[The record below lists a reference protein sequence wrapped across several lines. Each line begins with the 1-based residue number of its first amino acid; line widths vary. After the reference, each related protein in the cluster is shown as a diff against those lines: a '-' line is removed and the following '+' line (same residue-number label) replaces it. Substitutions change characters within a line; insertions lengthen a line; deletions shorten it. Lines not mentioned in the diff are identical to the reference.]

1 MRLITLIKIGWRNI
15 WRIGWRNIWR
25 NKKRSLVVILSII
38 LGLYG
43 GLIISSLMIT
53 LNSQR
58 MNTAINTYLADIQ
71 IHNKEFSKEYSLS
84 DTISNIHYLEEKL
97 KNDNRVKSYSK
108 RTVINGM
115 LSNSTGSYGVNV
127 LGIDPEFEIK
137 VTNVYTKI
145 VEGDYFESKRENTMI
160 VGKKLA
166 DKLNLRLRSKVVI
179 TFQDVNGDITSLLFR
194 IEGVFKSGNSM
205 FDDYN
210 VFVKNNSIFSNLPD
224 LNGYHEI
231 PILTIND
238 DITESLKLDL
248 QKINNTLD
256 VKFWGDIAVE
266 LAYANKMMS
275 SFLYIF
281 MLIVLSGLSFG
292 IINTMLMA
300 ILERKKEIGMLMSIG
315 MSKIY
320 IFLMICLET
329 VFLSLVAIPFSVLIT
344 YITIDYFSVSGIDL
358 SIVGSGLEN
367 FGVGTILYLK
377 LPYEYYFNLSL
388 LVILISFI
396 SSMFPAIRALK
407 INPAE
412 ATKSI

>member
-1 MRLITLIKIGWRNI
+1 MNLNTLIK
-15 WRIGWRNIWR
+15 IGWRNIWR
-25 NKKRSLVVILSII
+25 NKKRSLVVILSIV

-43 GLIISSLMIT
+43 GLIIASLMIT
-53 LNSQR
+53 LNTQR
-58 MNTAINTYLADIQ
+58 MDTAINTYLADIQ
-71 IHNKEFSKEYSLS
+71 IHNKNFSKDYSLN
-84 DTISNIHYLEEKL
+84 DTISNIHFLEKTL
-97 KNDNRVKSYSK
+97 TNDSRVKSFSK
-108 RTVINGM
+108 RVVINGM

-127 LGIDPEFEIK
+127 LGINPESEVK
-137 VTNVYTKI
+137 VTNVYSKL
-145 VEGDYFESKRENTMI
+145 VEGDYFESKRLNTMI

-166 DKLNLRLRSKVVI
+166 DKLDLRLRSKVVVA
-179 TFQDVNGDITSLLFR
+179 FQDVNSDITSLLFR
-194 IEGVFKSGNSM
+194 VEGIFKSGNGM

-210 VFVKNNSIFSNLPD
+210 VFVKNASIFSNLPD

-231 PILTIND
+231 PILTTDENA
-238 DITESLKLDL
+238 TQSLKFDL
-248 QKINNTLD
+248 KNTDNLLE
-256 VKFWGDIAVE
+256 VKSWDEIAVE
-266 LAYANKMMS
+266 LAYANQMIS

-320 IFLMICLET
+320 IFLMICFET
-329 VFLSLVAIPFSVLIT
+329 VFLSLVAIPFGILIT
-344 YITIDYFSVSGIDL
+344 YITVDYFSVTGIDL

-377 LPYEYYFNLSL
+377 LHNEYYYNLSL

-396 SSMFPAIRALK
+396 SSIFPAIRALK

>member
-1 MRLITLIKIGWRNI
+1 MNLITLIK
-15 WRIGWRNIWR
+15 IGWRNIWR
-25 NKKRSLVVILSII
+25 NKKRSLVVILSIV

-71 IHNKEFSKEYSLS
+71 IHDKEFSREYSLG
-84 DTISNIHYLEEKL
+84 DTISNISYLEEIL
-97 KNDNRVKSYSK
+97 KKDNRVKAYSK
-108 RTVINGM
+108 RAVINGM

-127 LGIDPEFEIK
+127 LGVNPESERK

-145 VEGDYFESKRENTMI
+145 IEGDYFESKRSNTMV

-166 DKLNLRLRSKVVI
+166 EKLNLRLKSKVVVA
-179 TFQDVNGDITSLLFR
+179 FQDVNGDITSLLFR
-194 IEGVFKSGNSM
+194 IEGIFKSGNGM

-210 VFVKNNSIFSNLPD
+210 VFVKNSSIFSNVPNLK
-224 LNGYHEI
+224 GYHEI
-231 PILTIND
+231 PILTINGGVTTNS
-238 DITESLKLDL
+238 INESLKLDL

-256 VKFWGDIAVE
+256 IKSWNEIAVE
-266 LAYANKMMS
+266 LAYANQMLS

-315 MSKIY
+315 MTKIY
-320 IFLMICLET
+320 IFLMICFET
-329 VFLSLVAIPFSVLIT
+329 VFLSLVAIPFGLLIT
-344 YITIDYFSVSGIDL
+344 YITIDYFSVSGLDL
-358 SIVGSGLEN
+358 SVVGSGLEN

-377 LPYEYYFNLSL
+377 LPTEYYINLSL
-388 LVILISFI
+388 LVILISSI
-396 SSMFPAIRALK
+396 SSIFPAIRALK

>member
-1 MRLITLIKIGWRNI
+1 MNLITLIK
-15 WRIGWRNIWR
+15 IGWRNIWR
-25 NKKRSLVVILSII
+25 NKKRSLVVILSIV

-71 IHNKEFSKEYSLS
+71 IHDKEFSREYSLS

-97 KNDNRVKSYSK
+97 KKDNRVKAYSK
-108 RTVINGM
+108 RVVINGM

-127 LGIDPEFEIK
+127 LGINPKSEIK

-145 VEGDYFESKRENTMI
+145 IEGDYFKSKRSNTMI

-179 TFQDVNGDITSLLFR
+179 AFQDVNGDITSLLFR
-194 IEGVFKSGNSM
+194 IEGIFKSGNGM

-210 VFVKNNSIFSNLPD
+210 VFVKNSAIFSNIPD
-224 LNGYHEI
+224 LKSYHEI
-231 PILTIND
+231 PILTINGGV
-238 DITESLKLDL
+238 TTNSVNESLKLDL

-256 VKFWGDIAVE
+256 VKSWNEIAVE
-266 LAYANKMMS
+266 LAYANQMLS

-315 MSKIY
+315 MTKIY
-320 IFLMICLET
+320 IFLMISFET
-329 VFLSLVAIPFSVLIT
+329 VFLSLVAIPFGLLIT
-344 YITIDYFSVSGIDL
+344 YITVDYFSVSGIDL
-358 SIVGSGLEN
+358 SVVGSGLEN

-377 LPYEYYFNLSL
+377 LPIKYYINLSL
-388 LVILISFI
+388 LVILISSI
-396 SSMFPAIRALK
+396 SSIFPAIRALK

>member
-1 MRLITLIKIGWRNI
+1 MNLITLIK
-15 WRIGWRNIWR
+15 IGWRNIWR

-145 VEGDYFESKRENTMI
+145 IEGDYFESKRENTMV

-166 DKLNLRLRSKVVI
+166 DKLDLRLRSKVVI
-179 TFQDVNGDITSLLFR
+179 TFQDVNGYITSLLFR
-194 IEGVFKSGNSM
+194 IEGIFKSGNSM

-231 PILTIND
+231 PILTINND
-238 DITESLKLDL
+238 VTESLKLDL

-367 FGVGTILYLK
+367 FGIGTILYLK
-377 LPYEYYFNLSL
+377 LPSEYYFNLSL

>member
-1 MRLITLIKIGWRNI
+1 MRLITLIK
-15 WRIGWRNIWR
+15 IGWRNIWR

-145 VEGDYFESKRENTMI
+145 IEGDYFESKRENTMV

-166 DKLNLRLRSKVVI
+166 DKLDLRLRSKVVI
-179 TFQDVNGDITSLLFR
+179 TFQDVNGYITSLLFR
-194 IEGVFKSGNSM
+194 IEGIFKSGNSM

-231 PILTIND
+231 PILTINND
-238 DITESLKLDL
+238 VTESLKLDL

-315 MSKIY
+315 MSKVY

>member
-1 MRLITLIKIGWRNI
+1 MNLITLIK
-15 WRIGWRNIWR
+15 IGWRNIWR
-25 NKKRSLVVILSII
+25 NKKRSLVVILSIV

-71 IHNKEFSKEYSLS
+71 IHDKEFSKEYSLS

-97 KNDNRVKSYSK
+97 KKDNRVKAYSK
-108 RTVINGM
+108 RVVINGM

-127 LGIDPEFEIK
+127 LGINPKSEIK

-145 VEGDYFESKRENTMI
+145 IEGDYFKSKRSNTMI

-179 TFQDVNGDITSLLFR
+179 AFQDVNGDITSLLFR
-194 IEGVFKSGNSM
+194 IEGIFKSGNGM

-238 DITESLKLDL
+238 DVTESLKLDL

-266 LAYANKMMS
+266 LAYANQMLS

-315 MSKIY
+315 MTKIY
-320 IFLMICLET
+320 IFLMISFET
-329 VFLSLVAIPFSVLIT
+329 VFLSLVAIPFGLLIT
-344 YITIDYFSVSGIDL
+344 YITVDYFSVSGIDL
-358 SIVGSGLEN
+358 SVVGSGLEN

-377 LPYEYYFNLSL
+377 LPIKYYINLSL
-388 LVILISFI
+388 LVILISSM
-396 SSMFPAIRALK
+396 SSIFPAIRALK

>member
-1 MRLITLIKIGWRNI
+1 MNLITLIKIGWRNI
-15 WRIGWRNIWR
+15 WR
-25 NKKRSLVVILSII
+25 NKKRSMVVILSIV

-71 IHNKEFSKEYSLS
+71 IHDKEFSREYSLS

-97 KNDNRVKSYSK
+97 KKDNRVKAYSK
-108 RTVINGM
+108 RVVINGM

-127 LGIDPEFEIK
+127 LGINPKSEIK

-145 VEGDYFESKRENTMI
+145 IEGDYFKSKRSNTMI

-179 TFQDVNGDITSLLFR
+179 AFQDVNGDITSLLFR
-194 IEGVFKSGNSM
+194 IEGIFKSGNGM

-210 VFVKNNSIFSNLPD
+210 VFVKNSAIFSNIPD
-224 LNGYHEI
+224 LKSYHEI
-231 PILTIND
+231 PILTINGGV
-238 DITESLKLDL
+238 TTNSVNESLKLDL

-256 VKFWGDIAVE
+256 VKSWNEIAVE
-266 LAYANKMMS
+266 LAYANQMLS

-315 MSKIY
+315 MTKIY
-320 IFLMICLET
+320 IFLMISFET
-329 VFLSLVAIPFSVLIT
+329 VFLSLVAIPFGLLIT
-344 YITIDYFSVSGIDL
+344 YITVDYFSISGIDL
-358 SIVGSGLEN
+358 SVVGSGLEN

-377 LPYEYYFNLSL
+377 LPIKYYINLSL
-388 LVILISFI
+388 LVILISSI
-396 SSMFPAIRALK
+396 SSIFPAIRALK

>member
-1 MRLITLIKIGWRNI
+1 MNLITLIK
-15 WRIGWRNIWR
+15 IGWRNIWR
-25 NKKRSLVVILSII
+25 NKKRSLVVILSIV

-71 IHNKEFSKEYSLS
+71 IHDKEFSKEYSLS

-97 KNDNRVKSYSK
+97 KKDNRVKAYSK
-108 RTVINGM
+108 RVVINGM

-127 LGIDPEFEIK
+127 LGINPESEMK

-145 VEGDYFESKRENTMI
+145 IEGDYFESKRSNTMV

-179 TFQDVNGDITSLLFR
+179 AFQDVNGDITSLLFR
-194 IEGVFKSGNSM
+194 IEGIFKSGNGM

-238 DITESLKLDL
+238 DVTESLKLDL

-358 SIVGSGLEN
+358 SVVGSGLEN
-367 FGVGTILYLK
+367 FGIGTILYLK
-377 LPYEYYFNLSL
+377 LPNEYYFNLSL

>member
-1 MRLITLIKIGWRNI
+1 MNLNTLIK
-15 WRIGWRNIWR
+15 IGWRNIWR
-25 NKKRSLVVILSII
+25 NKKRSLVVILSIV

-43 GLIISSLMIT
+43 GLIIASLMIT
-53 LNSQR
+53 LNTQR
-58 MNTAINTYLADIQ
+58 MDTAINTYLADIQ
-71 IHNKEFSKEYSLS
+71 IHNKNFSKEYSLN
-84 DTISNIHYLEEKL
+84 DTISNIQFLEKTL
-97 KNDNRVKSYSK
+97 TNDNRVKSFSK
-108 RTVINGM
+108 RIVINGM

-127 LGIDPEFEIK
+127 LGINPESEVR
-137 VTNVYTKI
+137 VTNVYSKL
-145 VEGDYFESKRENTMI
+145 VEGDYFESKRLNTMI

-166 DKLNLRLRSKVVI
+166 DKLDLRLRSKVVVA
-179 TFQDVNGDITSLLFR
+179 FQDVNSDITSLLFR
-194 IEGVFKSGNSM
+194 VEGIFKSGNGM

-210 VFVKNNSIFSNLPD
+210 VFVKNTSIFSNLTD
-224 LNGYHEI
+224 LYGYHEI
-231 PILTIND
+231 PILTTDENA
-238 DITESLKLDL
+238 TQSLKFDL
-248 QKINNTLD
+248 QKTDNSLE
-256 VKFWGDIAVE
+256 VKSWDEIAVE
-266 LAYANKMMS
+266 LAYANQMIS

-315 MSKIY
+315 MNKIY
-320 IFLMICLET
+320 IFLMICFET
-329 VFLSLVAIPFSVLIT
+329 VFLSLVAIPFGVLIT
-344 YITIDYFSVSGIDL
+344 YITVDYFSVTGIDL

-377 LPYEYYFNLSL
+377 LHNEYYYNLSL

-396 SSMFPAIRALK
+396 SSIFPAIRALK

>member
-1 MRLITLIKIGWRNI
+1 MNLITLIK
-15 WRIGWRNIWR
+15 IGWRNIWR
-25 NKKRSLVVILSII
+25 NKKRSLVVILSIV

-71 IHNKEFSKEYSLS
+71 IHDKEFSKEYSLS
-84 DTISNIHYLEEKL
+84 DTISNIYYLEEKL
-97 KNDNRVKSYSK
+97 KKDNRVKSYSK
-108 RTVINGM
+108 RVVINGM

-127 LGIDPEFEIK
+127 LGINPESEMK

-145 VEGDYFESKRENTMI
+145 IEGDYFESKRSNTMV

-179 TFQDVNGDITSLLFR
+179 AFQDVNGDITSLLFR
-194 IEGVFKSGNSM
+194 IEGIFKSGNGM

-238 DITESLKLDL
+238 DVTESLKLDL

-358 SIVGSGLEN
+358 SVVGSGLEN
-367 FGVGTILYLK
+367 FGIGTILYLK
-377 LPYEYYFNLSL
+377 LPNEYYFNLSL

>member
-1 MRLITLIKIGWRNI
+1 MNLITLIK
-15 WRIGWRNIWR
+15 IGWRNIWR

-145 VEGDYFESKRENTMI
+145 IEGDYFESKRENTMV

-166 DKLNLRLRSKVVI
+166 DKLDLRLRSKVVI

-194 IEGVFKSGNSM
+194 IEGIFKSGSSM

-231 PILTIND
+231 PILTINND
-238 DITESLKLDL
+238 VTESLKLDL

-367 FGVGTILYLK
+367 FGIGTILYLK
-377 LPYEYYFNLSL
+377 LPSEYYFNLSL

>member
-1 MRLITLIKIGWRNI
+1 MNLITLIKIGWRNI
-15 WRIGWRNIWR
+15 WR
-25 NKKRSLVVILSII
+25 NKKRSMVVILSIV

-71 IHNKEFSKEYSLS
+71 IHDKEFSREYSLS

-97 KNDNRVKSYSK
+97 KKDNRVKAYSK
-108 RTVINGM
+108 RVVINGM

-127 LGIDPEFEIK
+127 LGINPKSEIK

-145 VEGDYFESKRENTMI
+145 IEGDYFKSKRSNTMI

-179 TFQDVNGDITSLLFR
+179 AFQDVNGDITSLLFR
-194 IEGVFKSGNSM
+194 IEGIFKSGNGM

-210 VFVKNNSIFSNLPD
+210 VFVKNSAIFSNMPD
-224 LNGYHEI
+224 LKSYHEI
-231 PILTIND
+231 PILTINGGV
-238 DITESLKLDL
+238 TTNSVNESLKLDL

-256 VKFWGDIAVE
+256 VKSWNEIAVE
-266 LAYANKMMS
+266 LAYANQMLS

-315 MSKIY
+315 MTKIY
-320 IFLMICLET
+320 IFLMICFET
-329 VFLSLVAIPFSVLIT
+329 VFLSLVAIPFGLLIT
-344 YITIDYFSVSGIDL
+344 YITVDYFSVSGIDL
-358 SIVGSGLEN
+358 SVVGSGLEN

-377 LPYEYYFNLSL
+377 LPIKYYINLSL
-388 LVILISFI
+388 LVILISSI
-396 SSMFPAIRALK
+396 SSIFPAIRALK
-407 INPAE
+407 INPVE

>member
-1 MRLITLIKIGWRNI
+1 MNLITLIK
-15 WRIGWRNIWR
+15 IGWRNIWR
-25 NKKRSLVVILSII
+25 NKKRSLVVILSIV

-108 RTVINGM
+108 RVVINGM

-127 LGIDPEFEIK
+127 LGINPESEMK

-145 VEGDYFESKRENTMI
+145 IEGDYFESKRSNTMV

-179 TFQDVNGDITSLLFR
+179 AFQDVNGDITSLLFR
-194 IEGVFKSGNSM
+194 IEGIFKSGNGM

-210 VFVKNNSIFSNLPD
+210 VFVKNSSIFSNMPD
-224 LNGYHEI
+224 LNSYHEI
-231 PILTIND
+231 PVLTINGGV
-238 DITESLKLDL
+238 TTNSVNESLRLDL

-256 VKFWGDIAVE
+256 VKSWDEIAVE
-266 LAYANKMMS
+266 LAYANQMLS

-315 MSKIY
+315 MTKIY
-320 IFLMICLET
+320 IFLMICFET
-329 VFLSLVAIPFSVLIT
+329 IFLSLVAIPFGLLIT

-358 SIVGSGLEN
+358 SVVGSGLEN

-377 LPYEYYFNLSL
+377 LPAEYYLNLSL
-388 LVILISFI
+388 LVILISSI
-396 SSMFPAIRALK
+396 SSIFPAIRALK

>member
-1 MRLITLIKIGWRNI
+1 MNLITLIK
-15 WRIGWRNIWR
+15 IGWRNIWR
-25 NKKRSLVVILSII
+25 NKKRSLVVILSIV

-71 IHNKEFSKEYSLS
+71 IHDKEFSREYSLG
-84 DTISNIHYLEEKL
+84 DTISNISYLEEILEK
-97 KNDNRVKSYSK
+97 DNRVKAYSK
-108 RTVINGM
+108 RAVINGM

-127 LGIDPEFEIK
+127 LGVNPESERK

-145 VEGDYFESKRENTMI
+145 IEGDYFESKRSNTMI

-166 DKLNLRLRSKVVI
+166 EKLNLRLKSKVVI
-179 TFQDVNGDITSLLFR
+179 AFQDVNGDITSLLFR
-194 IEGVFKSGNSM
+194 IEGIFKSGNGM

-210 VFVKNNSIFSNLPD
+210 VFVKNSSIFSNVPNLK
-224 LNGYHEI
+224 GYHEI
-231 PILTIND
+231 PILTINGGVTTNS
-238 DITESLKLDL
+238 INESLKLDL

-256 VKFWGDIAVE
+256 IKSWNEIAVE
-266 LAYANKMMS
+266 LAYANQMLS

-315 MSKIY
+315 MTKIY
-320 IFLMICLET
+320 IFLMICFET
-329 VFLSLVAIPFSVLIT
+329 VFLSLVAIPFGLLIT
-344 YITIDYFSVSGIDL
+344 YITIDYFSVSGLDL
-358 SIVGSGLEN
+358 SVVGSGLEN

-377 LPYEYYFNLSL
+377 LPTEYYINLSL
-388 LVILISFI
+388 LVILISSI
-396 SSMFPAIRALK
+396 SSIFPAIRALK

>member
-1 MRLITLIKIGWRNI
+1 MNLITLIKIGWRNI
-15 WRIGWRNIWR
+15 WR
-25 NKKRSLVVILSII
+25 NKKRSMVVILSIV

-71 IHNKEFSKEYSLS
+71 IHDKEFSREYSLS

-97 KNDNRVKSYSK
+97 KKDNRVKAYSK
-108 RTVINGM
+108 RVVINGM

-127 LGIDPEFEIK
+127 LGINPKSEIK

-145 VEGDYFESKRENTMI
+145 IEGDYFKSKRSNTMI

-179 TFQDVNGDITSLLFR
+179 AFQDVNGDITSLLFR
-194 IEGVFKSGNSM
+194 IEGIFKSGNGM

-210 VFVKNNSIFSNLPD
+210 VFVKNSAIFSNMPD
-224 LNGYHEI
+224 LKSYHEI
-231 PILTIND
+231 PILTINGGV
-238 DITESLKLDL
+238 TTNSVNESLKLDL

-256 VKFWGDIAVE
+256 VKSWNEIAVE
-266 LAYANKMMS
+266 LAYANQMLS

-315 MSKIY
+315 MTKIY
-320 IFLMICLET
+320 IFLMISFET
-329 VFLSLVAIPFSVLIT
+329 VFLSLVAIPFGLLIT
-344 YITIDYFSVSGIDL
+344 YITVDYFSVSGIDL
-358 SIVGSGLEN
+358 SVVGSGLEN

-377 LPYEYYFNLSL
+377 LPIKYYINLSL
-388 LVILISFI
+388 LVILISSI
-396 SSMFPAIRALK
+396 SSIFPAIRALK

>member
-1 MRLITLIKIGWRNI
+1 MNLITLIK
-15 WRIGWRNIWR
+15 IGWRNIWR
-25 NKKRSLVVILSII
+25 NKKRSLVVILSIV

-71 IHNKEFSKEYSLS
+71 IHDKEFSREYSLG
-84 DTISNIHYLEEKL
+84 DTISNISYLEEIL
-97 KNDNRVKSYSK
+97 KKDNRVKAYSK
-108 RTVINGM
+108 RAVINGM

-127 LGIDPEFEIK
+127 LGVNPESEMK

-145 VEGDYFESKRENTMI
+145 IEGDYFESKRSNTMI

-166 DKLNLRLRSKVVI
+166 EKLNLRLKSKVVVA
-179 TFQDVNGDITSLLFR
+179 FQDVNGDITSLLFR
-194 IEGVFKSGNSM
+194 IEGIFKSGNGM

-210 VFVKNNSIFSNLPD
+210 VFVKNSSIFSNVPNLK
-224 LNGYHEI
+224 GYHEI
-231 PILTIND
+231 PILTINGGVTTNS
-238 DITESLKLDL
+238 INESLKLDL

-256 VKFWGDIAVE
+256 VKSWNEIAVE
-266 LAYANKMMS
+266 LAYANQMLS

-315 MSKIY
+315 MTKIY
-320 IFLMICLET
+320 IFLMICFET
-329 VFLSLVAIPFSVLIT
+329 VFLSLVAIPFGLLIT
-344 YITIDYFSVSGIDL
+344 YITIDYFSVSGLDL
-358 SIVGSGLEN
+358 SVVGSGLEN

-377 LPYEYYFNLSL
+377 LPTEYYINLSL
-388 LVILISFI
+388 LVILISSI
-396 SSMFPAIRALK
+396 SSIFPAIRALK

>member
-1 MRLITLIKIGWRNI
+1 MNLITLIK
-15 WRIGWRNIWR
+15 IGWRNIWR
-25 NKKRSLVVILSII
+25 NKKRSLVVILSIV

-84 DTISNIHYLEEKL
+84 DTIFNIHYLEEKL

-108 RTVINGM
+108 RAVINGM

-127 LGIDPEFEIK
+127 IGIDPESEMK
-137 VTNVYTKI
+137 VTNVYKKI
-145 VEGDYFESKRENTMI
+145 IEGDYFESKRSNTMV

-179 TFQDVNGDITSLLFR
+179 AFQDVNGDITSLLFR
-194 IEGVFKSGNSM
+194 IEGVFKSGNGM

-210 VFVKNNSIFSNLPD
+210 VFVKNSSIFSNISD
-224 LNGYHEI
+224 LNSYHEI
-231 PILTIND
+231 PILTNNGGVTTNSIN
-238 DITESLKLDL
+238 ESLKLDL
-248 QKINNTLD
+248 RKINNTLD
-256 VKFWGDIAVE
+256 VKSWDEIAVE
-266 LAYANKMMS
+266 LAYANQMLS

-315 MSKIY
+315 MTKIY
-320 IFLMICLET
+320 IFLMICFET
-329 VFLSLVAIPFSVLIT
+329 VFLSLVAIPFGLLIT
-344 YITIDYFSVSGIDL
+344 YFTVDYFSVSGIDL
-358 SIVGSGLEN
+358 SVVGSGLEN

-377 LPYEYYFNLSL
+377 LPIEYYLNLSL
-388 LVILISFI
+388 LVILISSI
-396 SSMFPAIRALK
+396 SSIFPAIRALK
-407 INPAE
+407 INPVE

>member
-1 MRLITLIKIGWRNI
+1 MNLNTLIK
-15 WRIGWRNIWR
+15 IGWRNIWR
-25 NKKRSLVVILSII
+25 NKKRSLVVILSIV

-43 GLIISSLMIT
+43 GLIIASLMIT
-53 LNSQR
+53 LNTQR
-58 MNTAINTYLADIQ
+58 MDTAINTYLADIQ
-71 IHNKEFSKEYSLS
+71 IHNKNFSKEYSLN
-84 DTISNIHYLEEKL
+84 DTISNIHFLEKTL
-97 KNDNRVKSYSK
+97 TNDSRVKSFSK
-108 RTVINGM
+108 RVVINGM

-127 LGIDPEFEIK
+127 LGINPESEVK
-137 VTNVYTKI
+137 VTNVYSKL
-145 VEGDYFESKRENTMI
+145 VEGDYFESKRLNTMI

-166 DKLNLRLRSKVVI
+166 DKLDLRLRSKVVVA
-179 TFQDVNGDITSLLFR
+179 FQDVNSDITSLLFR
-194 IEGVFKSGNSM
+194 VEGIFKSGNGM

-210 VFVKNNSIFSNLPD
+210 VFVKNASIFSNLPD

-231 PILTIND
+231 PILTTDENA
-238 DITESLKLDL
+238 TQSLKFDL
-248 QKINNTLD
+248 KKIDNSLE
-256 VKFWGDIAVE
+256 VKSWDEIAVE
-266 LAYANKMMS
+266 LAYANQMIS

-320 IFLMICLET
+320 IFLMICFET
-329 VFLSLVAIPFSVLIT
+329 VFLSLVAIPFGILIT
-344 YITIDYFSVSGIDL
+344 YITVDYFSVTGIDL

-367 FGVGTILYLK
+367 FGVGAILYLK
-377 LPYEYYFNLSL
+377 LHNEYYYNLSL

-396 SSMFPAIRALK
+396 SSIFPAIRALK

>member
-1 MRLITLIKIGWRNI
+1 MNLITLIK
-15 WRIGWRNIWR
+15 IGWRNIWR
-25 NKKRSLVVILSII
+25 NKKRSLVVILSIV

-71 IHNKEFSKEYSLS
+71 IHDKEFSREYSLG
-84 DTISNIHYLEEKL
+84 DTISNISYLEEILEK
-97 KNDNRVKSYSK
+97 DNRVKAYSK
-108 RTVINGM
+108 RAVINGM

-127 LGIDPEFEIK
+127 LGVNPESERK

-145 VEGDYFESKRENTMI
+145 IEGDYFESKRSNTMV

-166 DKLNLRLRSKVVI
+166 EKLNLRLKSKVVI
-179 TFQDVNGDITSLLFR
+179 AFQDVNGDITSLLFR
-194 IEGVFKSGNSM
+194 IEGIFKSGNGM

-210 VFVKNNSIFSNLPD
+210 VFVKNSSIFSNVPNLK
-224 LNGYHEI
+224 GYHEI
-231 PILTIND
+231 PILTINGGVTTNS
-238 DITESLKLDL
+238 INESLKLDL

-256 VKFWGDIAVE
+256 IKSWNEIAVE
-266 LAYANKMMS
+266 LAYANQMLS

-315 MSKIY
+315 MTKIY
-320 IFLMICLET
+320 IFLMICFET
-329 VFLSLVAIPFSVLIT
+329 VFLSLVAIPFGLLIT
-344 YITIDYFSVSGIDL
+344 YITIDYFSVSGLDL
-358 SIVGSGLEN
+358 SVVGSGLEN

-377 LPYEYYFNLSL
+377 LPTEYYINLSL
-388 LVILISFI
+388 LVILISSI
-396 SSMFPAIRALK
+396 SSIFPAIRALK

>member
-1 MRLITLIKIGWRNI
+1 MRLITLIK
-15 WRIGWRNIWR
+15 IGWRNIWR

-145 VEGDYFESKRENTMI
+145 IEGDYFESKRENTMV

-166 DKLNLRLRSKVVI
+166 DKLDLRLRSKVVI

-194 IEGVFKSGNSM
+194 IEGIFKSGNSM

-367 FGVGTILYLK
+367 FGIGTILYLK
-377 LPYEYYFNLSL
+377 LPSEYYFNLSL

>member
-1 MRLITLIKIGWRNI
+1 MNLITLIK
-15 WRIGWRNIWR
+15 IGWRNIWR
-25 NKKRSLVVILSII
+25 NKKRSLVVILSIV

-108 RTVINGM
+108 RVVINGM

-127 LGIDPEFEIK
+127 LGINPESEMK

-145 VEGDYFESKRENTMI
+145 IEGDYFESKRSNTM
-160 VGKKLA
+160 VGGKKLA

-179 TFQDVNGDITSLLFR
+179 AFQDVNGDITSLLFR
-194 IEGVFKSGNSM
+194 IEGIFKSGNGM

-210 VFVKNNSIFSNLPD
+210 VFVKNSSIFSNIPD
-224 LNGYHEI
+224 LNSYHEI
-231 PILTIND
+231 PVLTINGGV
-238 DITESLKLDL
+238 TTNSVNESLRLDL

-256 VKFWGDIAVE
+256 VKSWDEIAVE
-266 LAYANKMMS
+266 LAYANQMLS

-315 MSKIY
+315 MTKIY
-320 IFLMICLET
+320 IFLMICFET
-329 VFLSLVAIPFSVLIT
+329 IFLSLVAIPFGLLIT

-358 SIVGSGLEN
+358 SVVGSGLEN

-377 LPYEYYFNLSL
+377 LPAEYYLNLSL
-388 LVILISFI
+388 LVILISSI
-396 SSMFPAIRALK
+396 SSIFPAIRALK

>member
-1 MRLITLIKIGWRNI
+1 MNLITLIK
-15 WRIGWRNIWR
+15 IGWRNIWR
-25 NKKRSLVVILSII
+25 NKKRSLVVILSIV

-108 RTVINGM
+108 RVVINGM

-127 LGIDPEFEIK
+127 LGINPESEMK

-145 VEGDYFESKRENTMI
+145 IEGDYFESKRSNTMV

-179 TFQDVNGDITSLLFR
+179 AFQDVNGDITSLLFR
-194 IEGVFKSGNSM
+194 IEGIFKSGNGM

-210 VFVKNNSIFSNLPD
+210 VFVKNSSIFSNIPD
-224 LNGYHEI
+224 LNSYHEI
-231 PILTIND
+231 PVLTINGGV
-238 DITESLKLDL
+238 TTNSVNESLRLDL
-248 QKINNTLD
+248 QRINNTLD
-256 VKFWGDIAVE
+256 VKSWDEIAVE
-266 LAYANKMMS
+266 LAYANQMLS

-315 MSKIY
+315 MTKIY
-320 IFLMICLET
+320 IFLMICFET
-329 VFLSLVAIPFSVLIT
+329 IFLSLVAIPFGLLIT

-358 SIVGSGLEN
+358 SVVGSGLEN

-377 LPYEYYFNLSL
+377 LPAEYYLNLSL
-388 LVILISFI
+388 LVILISSI
-396 SSMFPAIRALK
+396 SSIFPAIRALK

>member
-1 MRLITLIKIGWRNI
+1 MNLITLIKIGWRNI
-15 WRIGWRNIWR
+15 WR
-25 NKKRSLVVILSII
+25 NKKRSMVVILSIV

-71 IHNKEFSKEYSLS
+71 IHDKEFSREYSLS

-97 KNDNRVKSYSK
+97 KKDNRVKAYSK
-108 RTVINGM
+108 RVVINGM

-127 LGIDPEFEIK
+127 LGINPKSEIK

-145 VEGDYFESKRENTMI
+145 IEGDYFKSKRSNTMI

-179 TFQDVNGDITSLLFR
+179 AFQDVNGDITSLLFR
-194 IEGVFKSGNSM
+194 IEGIFKSGNGM

-210 VFVKNNSIFSNLPD
+210 VFVKNSAIFSNIPD
-224 LNGYHEI
+224 LKSYHEI
-231 PILTIND
+231 PILTINGGV
-238 DITESLKLDL
+238 TTNSVNESLKLDL

-256 VKFWGDIAVE
+256 VKSWNEIAVE
-266 LAYANKMMS
+266 LAYANQMLS

-315 MSKIY
+315 MTKIY
-320 IFLMICLET
+320 IFLMISFET
-329 VFLSLVAIPFSVLIT
+329 VFLSLVAIPFGLLIT
-344 YITIDYFSVSGIDL
+344 YITVDYFSVSGVDL
-358 SIVGSGLEN
+358 SVVGSGLEN

-377 LPYEYYFNLSL
+377 LPIKYYINLSL
-388 LVILISFI
+388 LVILISSI
-396 SSMFPAIRALK
+396 SSIFPAIRALK

>member
-1 MRLITLIKIGWRNI
+1 MNLITLIK
-15 WRIGWRNIWR
+15 IGWRNIWR
-25 NKKRSLVVILSII
+25 NKKRSLVVILSIV
-38 LGLYG
+38 LGLYR

-108 RTVINGM
+108 RVVINGM

-127 LGIDPEFEIK
+127 LGINPESEMK

-145 VEGDYFESKRENTMI
+145 IEGDYFESKRSNTMV

-179 TFQDVNGDITSLLFR
+179 AFQDVNGDITSLLFR
-194 IEGVFKSGNSM
+194 IEGIFKSGNGM

-210 VFVKNNSIFSNLPD
+210 VFVKNSSIFSNIPD
-224 LNGYHEI
+224 LNSYHEI
-231 PILTIND
+231 PVLTINGGV
-238 DITESLKLDL
+238 TTNSVNESLRLDL

-256 VKFWGDIAVE
+256 VKSWDEIAVE
-266 LAYANKMMS
+266 LAYANQMLS

-315 MSKIY
+315 MTKIY
-320 IFLMICLET
+320 IFLMICFET
-329 VFLSLVAIPFSVLIT
+329 IFLSLVAIPFGLLIT

-358 SIVGSGLEN
+358 SVVGSGLEN

-377 LPYEYYFNLSL
+377 LPAEYYLNLSL
-388 LVILISFI
+388 LVILISSI
-396 SSMFPAIRALK
+396 SSIFPAIRALK

>member
-1 MRLITLIKIGWRNI
+1 MRLITLIK
-15 WRIGWRNIWR
+15 IGWRNIWR

-160 VGKKLA
+160 IGKKLA

>member
-1 MRLITLIKIGWRNI
+1 MNIITLIK
-15 WRIGWRNIWR
+15 IGWRNIWR
-25 NKKRSLVVILSII
+25 NKKRSLVVILSIV

-58 MNTAINTYLADIQ
+58 MDTAINTYLADIQ
-71 IHNKEFSKEYSLS
+71 IHDKEFSKEYSLS
-84 DTISNIHYLEEKL
+84 DTISNIQYLEEKL
-97 KNDNRVKSYSK
+97 KQDNRVKAYSK
-108 RTVINGM
+108 RVVINGM

-127 LGIDPEFEIK
+127 LGINPETEMK

-145 VEGDYFESKRENTMI
+145 VEGDYFESERSNTMV

-166 DKLNLRLRSKVVI
+166 EKLNLKLRSKVVI
-179 TFQDVNGDITSLLFR
+179 AFQNVNGDITSLLFR
-194 IEGVFKSGNSM
+194 IEGIFKSGNGM

-210 VFVKNNSIFSNLPD
+210 VFVKNSSIFSNIPD
-224 LNGYHEI
+224 LKSYHEI
-231 PILTIND
+231 PILTVDGGVTTNSLN
-238 DITESLKLDL
+238 ESLKLDL

-256 VKFWGDIAVE
+256 VKSWDEIAVE
-266 LAYANKMMS
+266 LAYANQMLG

-315 MSKIY
+315 MTKIY
-320 IFLMICLET
+320 IFLMICFET
-329 VFLSLVAIPFSVLIT
+329 VFLSLVAIPFGLLIT
-344 YITIDYFSVSGIDL
+344 YITIDYYSVSGIDL
-358 SIVGSGLEN
+358 SVVGSGLEN

-377 LPYEYYFNLSL
+377 LPIEYYFNLSL
-388 LVILISFI
+388 LVILISSI
-396 SSMFPAIRALK
+396 SSIFPAIRALK
-407 INPAE
+407 INPVE